1 MYDLLEDEVVKK
13 VWAGGP
19 KANRPALSNT
29 SRFYGQSPARLLA
42 TQQQRWLWLRIKV
55 RLTAEFCQTQRE
67 IFAVLSIWKYWY
79 GPAHG
84 GNTVKQYWT
93 ESQLQQDVLTQ
104 QWHPQTKDAL
114 TLILLLIS
122 GQIFHSNNRTPKQV
136 PIQWPETGFHLYLW
150 IGAICFP
157 TLGVLQ
163 YWDILTSGTKEGR
176 WTHSKICSVTVK

>member
-1 MYDLLEDEVVKK
+1 MK
-13 VWAGGP
+13 
-19 KANRPALSNT
+19 
-29 SRFYGQSPARLLA
+29 
-42 TQQQRWLWLRIKV
+42 WLRRFELGVPRPID
-55 RLTAEFCQTQRE
+55 LPYQTPAGSMANLQPVCWQLSSSGGYGWGYEDKSPTDCRVLSDTE
-67 IFAVLSIWKYWY
+67 GNFAVLSIWKYWY

-93 ESQLQQDVLTQ
+93 ESQLQQDILTQ